1 MRFSKEEIFDRTS
14 FSGAVKLEAR
24 LKGIKGSLGREEVQM
39 LSTGDSLEAFC
50 YKEQRNG
57 SVGGGGVGCRKGF

>member
-1 MRFSKEEIFDRTS
+1 MEIFDRTS

-24 LKGIKGSLGREEVQM
+24 LKRVVGSLGREEVQM
-39 LSTGDSLEAFC
+39 ASAGDSFQAFC

-57 SVGGGGVGCRKGF
+57 SVGGGGVGCRKGFF

>member
-1 MRFSKEEIFDRTS
+1 MVEIFDRTS

-24 LKGIKGSLGREEVQM
+24 LKGVKGSLGKEDVQM
-39 LSTGDSLEAFC
+39 ASTSDSFQAFC

-57 SVGGGGVGCRKGF
+57 SVGGGCVGCRKGFLNR